1 MSRLESLKKKHLELD
16 TKIDR
21 LSNPYLSTD
30 YIKLTSLKKEKL
42 QIKEQIVVLEEQND
56 QTV

>member
-1 MSRLESLKKKHLELD
+1 MSRLESLKEKHLELD

-42 QIKEQIVVLEEQND
+42 KIKEQIMVLEEQDD

>member
-1 MSRLESLKKKHLELD
+1 MSRLESLKEKHLELD

-42 QIKEQIVVLEEQND
+42 KIKEQIIVLEEQDD

>member
-1 MSRLESLKKKHLELD
+1 MSRLESLKEKHLELD

-30 YIKLTSLKKEKL
+30 YIKLTELKKEKL
-42 QIKEQIVVLEEQND
+42 QIKQQIVELEEEHAK
-56 QTV
+56 TV